1 MGVVV
6 LAIVGVVAFLFLS
19 GTIGGGSSDQ
29 EVVEQEV
36 DDKDK
41 KDDADD
47 KDKKDDKDDKD
58 DAGDKDK
65 KPSIEASGDVDGT
78 VFDYDFYKQD
88 LASLESSLLDAGLS
102 LGYASAF
109 HYDDMKDSLSVSYSG
124 TVDEVFPIEGSG
136 AEVYV
141 FLYIEAED
149 FAFTWDEDG
158 YASDINVVLAD
169 LPVDSAVS
177 SASIDFELDVEDTE
191 FPAALEAVSEAVGAS
206 GDITSL
212 SATSRDLADEAIS
225 LMGVDEDSCYVSI
238 SGDASYTSLSLTYDD
253 GYVLDLTKYS
263 SGNTE
268 MTIYYYL
275 N

>member
-1 MGVVV
+1 
-6 LAIVGVVAFLFLS
+6 
-19 GTIGGGSSDQ
+19 
-29 EVVEQEV
+29 
-36 DDKDK
+36 
-41 KDDADD
+41 
-47 KDKKDDKDDKD
+47 
-58 DAGDKDK
+58 
-65 KPSIEASGDVDGT
+65 
-78 VFDYDFYKQD
+78 
-88 LASLESSLLDAGLS
+88 
-102 LGYASAF
+102 
-109 HYDDMKDSLSVSYSG
+109 MKDSLSVSYSG